1 MDLSSQRGV
10 DTLLGV
16 DDILVECDQIVVGDL
31 VRSSDGSERTLNLVR
46 SEVTRSSLT
55 FNNVTKDVSF
65 HTTTS
70 RFVVWLGAFS
80 QERQKL
86 WSPKDELQD
95 SASWS
100 STPLVLLRDIHNG
113 LLTNYNFKDTEP
125 PQSQSDYDIL

>member
-31 VRSSDGSERTLNLVR
+31 VRSSDGSERALNLVR

-65 HTTTS
+65 YTTTS
-70 RFVVWLGAFS
+70 RFVAWLGAFS

-95 SASWS
+95 STSWS
-100 STPLVLLRDIHNG
+100 STPLVLLRYETI
-113 LLTNYNFKDTEP
+113 K
-125 PQSQSDYDIL
+125 